1 LVLGYLQPHR
11 LRLFLLPFGRWS
23 PVVFV
28 VAYTLRPLLFLPSGA
43 FAITGGLVF
52 GTFWGT
58 VYTLIGSLSGSCLAF
73 FISRRLG
80 RSLVDKRFGER
91 IEGWRHVTGES
102 WFRLVLF
109 LRVIPIVPFDVVN
122 YGAGIT
128 GMPFR
133 DYLFETMIG
142 ITPASVAFVYFGD
155 SLAMADLQRIM
166 FAASFLALVVGLPLL
181 GRRKWKNENG
191 KPRA

>member
-1 LVLGYLQPHR
+1 M
-11 LRLFLLPFGRWS
+11 
-23 PVVFV
+23 
-28 VAYTLRPLLFLPSGA
+28 
-43 FAITGGLVF
+43 
-52 GTFWGT
+52 
-58 VYTLIGSLSGSCLAF
+58 
-73 FISRRLG
+73 
-80 RSLVDKRFGER
+80 
-91 IEGWRHVTGES
+91 
-102 WFRLVLF
+102 LF

-133 DYLFETMIG
+133 DYLFATMIG